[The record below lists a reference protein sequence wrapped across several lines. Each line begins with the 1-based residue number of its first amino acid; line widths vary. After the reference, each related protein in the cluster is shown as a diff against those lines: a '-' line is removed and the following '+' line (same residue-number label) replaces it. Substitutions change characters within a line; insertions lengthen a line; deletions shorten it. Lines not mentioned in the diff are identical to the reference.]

1 MKHLIV
7 YSEKNQALH
16 YLFRKMQ
23 HLIIPSERIRCL
35 IISSEKNELFF
46 WRNNQ
51 ACVFFWRNNE
61 ALHFSEEIMRRLI
74 FSEEIKMCFVL
85 LWRIYKEHFFIWR
98 NKEGL
103 HFIWRNNEANRLM
116 SCIILIIL
124 YFWKKHQLPH
134 YLIELPA
141 VAVAII
147 LGSSHDMNGSTC
159 SWITCS
165 YACQHGSKS

>member
-1 MKHLIV
+1 
-7 YSEKNQALH
+7 
-16 YLFRKMQ
+16 
-23 HLIIPSERIRCL
+23 
-35 IISSEKNELFF
+35 
-46 WRNNQ
+46 
-51 ACVFFWRNNE
+51 
-61 ALHFSEEIMRRLI
+61 
-74 FSEEIKMCFVL
+74 MCFVL
-85 LWRIYKEHFFIWR
+85 LWRNYKEHFFIWR

-134 YLIELPA
+134 YLIELLA
-141 VAVAII
+141 VAAAII